1 MNAINI
7 SNLRKSYDGKIN
19 ALNNISLSI
28 QKGEIFGFLGPNGS
42 GKTTTVRILNGILN
56 GILSSTSGHAEILW
70 KSVNEHNLELHR
82 LCGVMTESSSCWGK
96 SNILWKNAWHG
107 RKAAEGMRR
116 FHFKKARITRCKK

>member
-42 GKTTTVRILNGILN
+42 GKTTTVRILNGIL
-56 GILSSTSGHAEILW
+56 SSTSGHAEIL
-70 KSVNEHNLELHR
+70 
-82 LCGVMTESSSCWGK
+82 
-96 SNILWKNAWHG
+96 
-107 RKAAEGMRR
+107 
-116 FHFKKARITRCKK
+116 